1 MRYINKIESTFEAV
15 DYEVMKLCYL
25 IKRNYRNLSD
35 QFLFVIEFALREV
48 FNNAIEHGNELNP
61 ELFVEYNIFID
72 QKGIS
77 LELKDEGREFEI
89 TKDFNFERFED
100 ITQNRNRGI
109 QTIKDLGFSIEISD
123 GDTYLEYNFGE
134 GEIYEFEEDKVM
146 ELKHERDLLTIVL
159 NENLIAP
166 NIKDIVER
174 CNEVTDDMSDDIST
188 VCIDLSNTRSIDSMG
203 ITFLIGLY
211 KSLSIKG
218 VKLRITGV
226 SESIHNL
233 LKVMKL
239 DTIFEIV

>member
-48 FNNAIEHGNELNP
+48 FNNAIEHGNELNS
-61 ELFVEYNIFID
+61 EAFVEYSIFVD

-100 ITQNRNRGI
+100 IIQNRNRGI
-109 QTIKDLGFSIEISD
+109 QTIKDLGFSIEISN

-134 GEIYEFEEDKVM
+134 GEIYEFEEDKLM
-146 ELKHERDLLTIVL
+146 ELKHERDLLTIIL

-166 NIKDIVER
+166 NIKDIIER
-174 CNEVTDDMSDDIST
+174 CNEITDDMSDDIST

-218 VKLRITGV
+218 VKLRIAGV